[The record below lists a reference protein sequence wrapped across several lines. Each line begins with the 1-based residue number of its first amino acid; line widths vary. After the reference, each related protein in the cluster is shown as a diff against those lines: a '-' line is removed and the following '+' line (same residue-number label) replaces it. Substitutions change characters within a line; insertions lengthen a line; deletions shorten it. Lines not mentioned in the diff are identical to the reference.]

1 MSEDKVPVH
10 NICDDI
16 SSIKPNIGSKVEY
29 ARGNASGSVHNVR
42 RSLDNAAQLSRIGIH
57 DNIIGR
63 EIVEASFKNAFNSN
77 IDLIMNSAGSTKV
90 YTLIVGPGGFLGM
103 ESVWTGSKLV
113 TFIFFGG

>member
-16 SSIKPNIGSKVEY
+16 SSIKPKIGSKVEY

-63 EIVEASFKNAFNSN
+63 EIVEASLKMLLTQ
-77 IDLIMNSAGSTKV
+77 ILI
-90 YTLIVGPGGFLGM
+90 
-103 ESVWTGSKLV
+103 
-113 TFIFFGG
+113 

>member
-77 IDLIMNSAGSTKV
+77 IGLIMNSAGSAKV

-103 ESVWTGSKLV
+103 ESVWTGE
-113 TFIFFGG
+113 